1 MLHVHGDIFIED
13 DVDVSH
19 AGEAVEVEHLP
30 DFGDDFFQREGR
42 AQGFAVLALLG
53 GQIGAGEDGVVEIG
67 DVRAF
72 AAEAA
77 AL

>member
-1 MLHVHGDIFIED
+1 M
-13 DVDVSH
+13 SH

-30 DFGDDFFQREGR
+30 DFGDNFFQCEGR

-53 GQIGAGEDGVVEIG
+53 GQIGAGEDSVIEVR
-67 DVRAF
+67 DVRAL
-72 AAEAA
+72 AAEPA